1 MDKILR
7 EFATS
12 SDKVVNRDLRLGIW
26 EGFDNPRLVRGRAG
40 RGAGQRYIKV
50 DIGDE
55 GRVYRPLV
63 DTPALFLEFAMLADD
78 PGLDAETDT
87 ERNAGVYLD
96 WVHSYGTLGLE
107 PAPAVWHNRRGVSTH
122 GGPED
127 TLESF
132 VREAWIA
139 NQTLRL
145 YEAAMADPLDLGTIR
160 SHAERYYP
168 SHKAL
173 FFTRPHP
180 GESNVSTRE
189 RAKEFA
195 MREVAAAVQG
205 KVAWNVY
212 PALYQRKDGNFE
224 QGWDFVNLLGAM
236 WLQMFWLMTDPEKI
250 RLCKLPGCDRF
261 VYHDEREDL
270 PEDPGLKKNVRR
282 PYKTRK
288 DKLYCTEDHRKKYH
302 YLTVV
307 KPRRQAQRARR
318 ADDN

>member
-1 MDKILR
+1 MNKTLR
-7 EFATS
+7 EFAAS
-12 SDKVVNRDLRLGIW
+12 ADKIVNKDLRLGIW
-26 EGFDNPRLVRGRAG
+26 EVFDNYKLVRGRAG
-40 RGAGQRYIKV
+40 RGAGQRYLKV
-50 DIGDE
+50 DIGEE
-55 GRVYRPLV
+55 GQVYRPLV
-63 DTPALFLEFAMLADD
+63 NAPALFLEFAMLVDD
-78 PGLDAETDT
+78 PGLDADTDT

-96 WVHSYGTLGLE
+96 WVHTYGTLGLE
-107 PAPAVWHNRRGVSTH
+107 SAVGHKRRGVSTH

-145 YEAAMADPLDLGTIR
+145 YEAATVDPPDVDTIR
-160 SHAERYYP
+160 SHAERYYR
-168 SHKAL
+168 SHIAR
-173 FFTRPHP
+173 FFTSPYP
-180 GESNVSTRE
+180 GEPDFRARD

-212 PALYQRKDGNFE
+212 PALYQRKDGSFE

-236 WLQMFWLMTDPEKI
+236 WLQMLWLMTDSEKI
-250 RLCKLPGCDRF
+250 RQCRLPECNRF
-261 VYHDEREDL
+261 VYHDERQGL
-270 PEDPGLKKNVRR
+270 PEDPGLKKNARR

-288 DKLYCTEDHRKKYH
+288 DKLFCTEDHRKRYH

-307 KPRRQAQRARR
+307 KPRRQAERGGSS
-318 ADDN
+318 

>member
-1 MDKILR
+1 MDKTPR
-7 EFATS
+7 EFAAS
-12 SDKVVNRDLRLGIW
+12 SDKAVNKDLRLGIW
-26 EGFDNPRLVRGRAG
+26 EVFDNPRLVRGRAG
-40 RGAGQRYIKV
+40 RGAGQRYLKV

-55 GRVYRPLV
+55 RLVYRPLV

-78 PGLDAETDT
+78 PGLDAEADT
-87 ERNAGVYLD
+87 EINAGVYLD
-96 WVHSYGTLGLE
+96 WVRSYGTLGLE
-107 PAPAVWHNRRGVSTH
+107 PAVGHMRRGVSTH

-127 TLESF
+127 TLGSF
-132 VREAWIA
+132 IREAWIA

-145 YEAAMADPLDLGTIR
+145 YEAATASPPDVKTIR

-168 SHKAL
+168 SHIAR

-180 GESNVSTRE
+180 GESNISARE

-212 PALYQRKDGNFE
+212 PALYQRKDGSFE
-224 QGWDFVNLLGAM
+224 QGWDFANLLGAM
-236 WLQMFWLMTDPEKI
+236 WMQMLWLMTDPEKI
-250 RLCKLPGCDRF
+250 RQCRLPGCNRF
-261 VYHDEREDL
+261 VYHDERQDL
-270 PEDPGLKKNVRR
+270 PEEDPGLKKNARK

-288 DKLYCTEDHRKKYH
+288 DKLFCTEDHRKKYH

-307 KPRRQAQRARR
+307 KPRRQAERARQT
-318 ADDN
+318 DDN